1 VARSPS
7 RTFSPPGWAPGQ
19 PRTRVPAGLAKPAL
33 TGYLVYSVSHLAF
46 HATHLD
52 RLPTTDAALLLTGL
66 VLLPA
71 FALALLLGAAQATA
85 SDGRPEPGEGEPA
98 HPEPALRAGIPPRTA
113 SRRTA
118 DDHKPA
124 EGNRL

>member
-1 VARSPS
+1 M
-7 RTFSPPGWAPGQ
+7 
-19 PRTRVPAGLAKPAL
+19 
-33 TGYLVYSVSHLAF
+33 SHLAF
-46 HATHLD
+46 HATHLQ
-52 RLPTTDAALLLTGL
+52 RLPDTDAALLLTAL

-85 SDGRPEPGEGEPA
+85 PDGRPESGAGDAA
-98 HPEPALRAGIPPRTA
+98 HPKPALRAGIPPHTA

-124 EGNRL
+124 QGNRL